1 LSWIEV
7 CDLKSLSS
15 GEIMEFN
22 YEEKKILLVKI
33 GDQIYASDRICTHAD
48 ADLSLGILNEQEK
61 TVTCPLHMSAF
72 KLETGKPENL
82 PAEIPLVIYQTKIS
96 NGSVFLLV

>member
-1 LSWIEV
+1 VCLLPWIKV

-22 YEEKKILLVKI
+22 YERKKILLVKI
-33 GDQIYASDRICTHAD
+33 GIIFMPSDRICHAD
-48 ADLSLGILNEQEK
+48 ADLSLGILNEQENSYMS
-61 TVTCPLHMSAF
+61 LHMSAF

-82 PAEIPLVIYQTKIS
+82 PAEIP
-96 NGSVFLLV
+96 